1 MESLITDSI
10 LEFAKANP
18 DLAGWLFIATYV
30 VKWWAKQKVFY
41 NDQKLMTAAV
51 LEIQHQLELYQAKT
65 DMRLDQQS
73 ENIHSVE
80 EKTEKTRAEVI
91 QLRREIDREVLN

>member
-1 MESLITDSI
+1 MEALLTDSLI
-10 LEFAKANP
+10 EFAKANP

-41 NDQKLMTAAV
+41 NDQKLMTTAV

-65 DMRLDQQS
+65 DLRLDQQS
-73 ENIHSVE
+73 ENLHSVE
-80 EKTEKTRAEVI
+80 EETEKTRAEVI
-91 QLRREIDREVLN
+91 QLRREMGKEMLN